1 MQSFKREDLSL
12 TGITLTELLP
22 YDYNGRPMAA
32 PTHAAA
38 HFSVIM
44 EPCALRIRKDTKNRP
59 MEFSMGRLVIL
70 LA

>member
-22 YDYNGRPMAA
+22 YDYNGRPMAG
-32 PTHAAA
+32 PTHTTA

-44 EPCALRIRKDTKNRP
+44 EACALRIRKDTKSAPWN
-59 MEFSMGRLVIL
+59 FSMGRLIVL
-70 LA
+70 MA